1 MGVRVAVVGGGISGL
16 SAAWELSCSGADLSV
31 SVLEGTE
38 RVGGKLRLHEVA
50 GHLVDVGAES
60 ILARRPEALTLI
72 HELGL
77 DAAVVHPDAV
87 GASIVS
93 GGRRWPMPRG
103 TLMGVPSDP
112 ETVRGLLTDAEVDRL
127 VAENLTAPSERDV
140 AVGTFID
147 QRLGS
152 AVTDKLIEPLLAGV
166 YAGHSRHLSLDVAVP
181 ALYRAS
187 RDGTSV
193 LEVARAAA
201 LAATAGSGTGA
212 GTGLGQRP
220 GLGTGTGAAA
230 PVFASLTTGVGSLPL
245 ILTERLRERGV
256 EVRTG
261 TTVRGIR
268 APSGDRGGW
277 VVLSGPTIAEV
288 EEHFDAVVLAT
299 PAAPAARLLTGVAP
313 VSALALG
320 AIEYASMAIV
330 TIALD
335 SSDGGLDSIAGSSGF
350 LVPPTEPLTIKAATF
365 SSSKWPAL
373 RERTVGTTYLR
384 ASIGR
389 HREVTTLQRSDEAL
403 AAITMTDLA
412 TVLGHP
418 LPDPAAVHVQRWG
431 GGLPQYAVGHR
442 SLIERARQGLPPGL
456 TICGAALDGVGI
468 PACVGSGRAAAGR
481 VLTHLRSTSRQ
492 AGEWPHEH

>member
-1 MGVRVAVVGGGISGL
+1 
-16 SAAWELSCSGADLSV
+16 
-31 SVLEGTE
+31 
-38 RVGGKLRLHEVA
+38 
-50 GHLVDVGAES
+50 
-60 ILARRPEALTLI
+60 
-72 HELGL
+72 
-77 DAAVVHPDAV
+77 
-87 GASIVS
+87 
-93 GGRRWPMPRG
+93 
-103 TLMGVPSDP
+103 
-112 ETVRGLLTDAEVDRL
+112 
-127 VAENLTAPSERDV
+127 
-140 AVGTFID
+140 
-147 QRLGS
+147 
-152 AVTDKLIEPLLAGV
+152 
-166 YAGHSRHLSLDVAVP
+166 
-181 ALYRAS
+181 
-187 RDGTSV
+187 
-193 LEVARAAA
+193 
-201 LAATAGSGTGA
+201 
-212 GTGLGQRP
+212 
-220 GLGTGTGAAA
+220 
-230 PVFASLTTGVGSLPL
+230 
-245 ILTERLRERGV
+245 
-256 EVRTG
+256 
-261 TTVRGIR
+261 
-268 APSGDRGGW
+268 
-277 VVLSGPTIAEV
+277 
-288 EEHFDAVVLAT
+288 
-299 PAAPAARLLTGVAP
+299 
-313 VSALALG
+313 
-320 AIEYASMAIV
+320 MAIV